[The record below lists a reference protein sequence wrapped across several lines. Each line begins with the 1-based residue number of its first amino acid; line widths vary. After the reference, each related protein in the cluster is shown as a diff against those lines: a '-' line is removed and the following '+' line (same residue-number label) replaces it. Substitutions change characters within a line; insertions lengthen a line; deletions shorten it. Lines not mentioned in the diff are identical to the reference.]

1 MATKSQVRP
10 VESEDG
16 RRLRVEVA
24 GDGDRVVL
32 AQTGTPNAG
41 VLFEPWV
48 RDAAARRL
56 RLVTYDR
63 PGYGGSSAQP
73 GRTVADCVTD
83 VRAIADA
90 LGFARCAVWGFS
102 GGGPHALACGAL
114 ADDLVAAVAT
124 IGSPAPPDAADLD
137 YFAGMPDAAREDHA
151 LFTTDRAEW
160 ERASAQQREVAL
172 ARSHADFV
180 KAWSAGKAPVDQG
193 ALHGDFG
200 TWLDHAVRTGLAP
213 AIDGALDDNIAI
225 FYAPWGFEPASI
237 EVPVKVWHGIQ
248 DRFIAPAHG
257 RWLAERIPGAE
268 ADLYDMDGHLNV
280 AAQRIGDVHE
290 WLARYL

>member
-1 MATKSQVRP
+1 MATNSRVRL

-24 GDGDRVVL
+24 GDGDRVIL

-48 RDAAARRL
+48 RDAAARGL

-63 PGYGGSSAQP
+63 PGYGGSSPQP
-73 GRTVADCVTD
+73 RRTVADCVTD

-90 LGFARCAVWGFS
+90 LGFSRCAVWGFS

-124 IGSPAPPDAADLD
+124 IGSPAPPDAPSLD
-137 YFAGMPDAAREDHA
+137 YFADMPDDARQDHA

-160 ERASAQQREVAL
+160 ERASAQQCDAAL
-172 ARSHADFV
+172 ARSHAEFV
-180 KAWSAGKAPVDQG
+180 DAWSAGKAPVDQA
-193 ALHGDFG
+193 ALRGDFG
-200 TWLDHAVRTGLAP
+200 TWLDRAVRLG
-213 AIDGALDDNIAI
+213 
-225 FYAPWGFEPASI
+225 
-237 EVPVKVWHGIQ
+237 
-248 DRFIAPAHG
+248 IAPVDRRRA
-257 RWLAERIPGAE
+257 
-268 ADLYDMDGHLNV
+268 
-280 AAQRIGDVHE
+280 
-290 WLARYL
+290 

>member
-1 MATKSQVRP
+1 MATKSQVRL

-90 LGFARCAVWGFS
+90 LGFSRRQARGS
-102 GGGPHALACGAL
+102 GG
-114 ADDLVAAVAT
+114 
-124 IGSPAPPDAADLD
+124 
-137 YFAGMPDAAREDHA
+137 R
-151 LFTTDRAEW
+151 R
-160 ERASAQQREVAL
+160 
-172 ARSHADFV
+172 
-180 KAWSAGKAPVDQG
+180 
-193 ALHGDFG
+193 
-200 TWLDHAVRTGLAP
+200 
-213 AIDGALDDNIAI
+213 
-225 FYAPWGFEPASI
+225 
-237 EVPVKVWHGIQ
+237 
-248 DRFIAPAHG
+248 
-257 RWLAERIPGAE
+257 
-268 ADLYDMDGHLNV
+268 GHM
-280 AAQRIGDVHE
+280 ISF
-290 WLARYL
+290 

>member
-1 MATKSQVRP
+1 MATNSRVRL

-24 GDGDRVVL
+24 GDGDRVIL

-48 RDAAARRL
+48 RDAAARGL

-63 PGYGGSSAQP
+63 PGYGGSSPQP

-90 LGFARCAVWGFS
+90 LGFSRCAVWGFS

-124 IGSPAPPDAADLD
+124 IGSPAPPDAPGLD
-137 YFAGMPDAAREDHA
+137 YFADMPDDARQDHA

-160 ERASAQQREVAL
+160 ERVSAQQCEAAL
-172 ARSHADFV
+172 ARSHAEFV
-180 KAWSAGKAPVDQG
+180 DAWSAGKAPVDQA
-193 ALHGDFG
+193 ALRGDFG
-200 TWLDHAVRTGLAP
+200 TWLDRAVRTG
-213 AIDGALDDNIAI
+213 
-225 FYAPWGFEPASI
+225 
-237 EVPVKVWHGIQ
+237 
-248 DRFIAPAHG
+248 IAPASTG
-257 RWLAERIPGAE
+257 RWTTTSRSST
-268 ADLYDMDGHLNV
+268 
-280 AAQRIGDVHE
+280 
-290 WLARYL
+290 ARGVSSRRRSPSRSRSGTAPRTAS